1 MEQRR
6 EIGGIAKMVS
16 TVAENYAWDDRLS
29 PNENLFRMSPEAFV
43 LNAQHRQIKDEHAR
57 IFGLLSRWVS
67 GCEPEIIRNHA
78 GAVIG
83 LCRAG
88 DPCHHL
94 TVAHDPMCEGLPA
107 STAARLSIY

>member
-1 MEQRR
+1 
-6 EIGGIAKMVS
+6 VS
-16 TVAENYAWDDRLS
+16 AVAETYVWDDTLS
-29 PNENLFRMSPEAFV
+29 PNENLFRMSPKAFV
-43 LNAQHRQIKDEHAR
+43 LNAQLRQIKDEHAR
-57 IFGLLSRWVS
+57 IFSLLSRWVS

-88 DPCHHL
+88 DPRQHL
-94 TVAHDPMCEGLPA
+94 AVAYDPMCEGLPA